1 MEQIG
6 FIIIAFFCLF
16 VIACPLYVPP
26 RYKTHADSTL
36 PRDCRVCLIPSV
48 YIQLTWSLLNGAHS
62 ITAIAA
68 RRRRRPQAAAD
79 PGAKNLIRARRKLST
94 VTACS
99 FSVASA
105 ADSIQ
110 RNGSHDDNV
119 NNARPGLGECPI
131 CIGPLVPE
139 SPSRLTQTR
148 LRGDVTTAHQDVPS
162 RRQSTNLTPEGRPST
177 TDEIP
182 EHNSRSGFPFG
193 SHWFSQIRRKGSA
206 GLEED
211 CEVLTEVDDVL
222 TINGCGHSFHS
233 KCLISW
239 FLMDRN
245 DCPICR
251 QLFYSPPSIPSR
263 VFLRVSPPR
272 APSTG
277 MWV

>member
-16 VIACPLYVPP
+16 VVACPL
-26 RYKTHADSTL
+26 
-36 PRDCRVCLIPSV
+36 
-48 YIQLTWSLLNGAHS
+48 

-68 RRRRRPQAAAD
+68 RRRRPQAAVAE
-79 PGAKNLIRARRKLST
+79 PRAKSLIRARRKLST

-105 ADSIQ
+105 AGSIQ
-110 RNGSHDDNV
+110 RNGSHDGEMND
-119 NNARPGLGECPI
+119 ARPGLVVRNKSLADQHWHISPI

-139 SPSRLTQTR
+139 SPSRFTQTR
-148 LRGDVTTAHQDVPS
+148 LLGDETIAHQDVPS
-162 RRQSTNLTPEGRPST
+162 RRQSTNLTAEGRPSA
-177 TDEIP
+177 TDEIS
-182 EHNSRSGFPFG
+182 ENNSHSGFPFG
-193 SHWFSQIRRKGSA
+193 SHWFSQLRRKGSA
-206 GLEED
+206 GTEED
-211 CEVLTEVDDVL
+211 CEALTEVDDVL
-222 TINGCGHSFHS
+222 TINSCGHSFHS

-263 VFLRVSPPR
+263 VLLRVSPPR
-272 APSTG
+272 PQSTG

>member
-16 VIACPLYVPP
+16 VVACPL
-26 RYKTHADSTL
+26 
-36 PRDCRVCLIPSV
+36 
-48 YIQLTWSLLNGAHS
+48 

-68 RRRRRPQAAAD
+68 RRRRRSQAAVAE
-79 PGAKNLIRARRKLST
+79 PRAKSLIRARRKLST

-99 FSVASA
+99 FSVASTA
-105 ADSIQ
+105 GSIQ
-110 RNGSHDDNV
+110 RNGSHADGEMNG
-119 NNARPGLGECPI
+119 ARPGLGECPI

-148 LRGDVTTAHQDVPS
+148 LLGDETIAHQDVPS
-162 RRQSTNLTPEGRPST
+162 RRQSTNLTAEGRPSA
-177 TDEIP
+177 TDEISENNP
-182 EHNSRSGFPFG
+182 HSGFPFG
-193 SHWFSQIRRKGSA
+193 SHWFSQLRRKGSA
-206 GLEED
+206 GTEED
-211 CEVLTEVDDVL
+211 CEALTEVDDVL
-222 TINGCGHSFHS
+222 TINSCGHSFHS

-263 VFLRVSPPR
+263 VLLRVSQPR
-272 APSTG
+272 PQSTG